1 MKKIIFLLILVS
13 FCKKPTEQKVYFLEP
28 KDGAELKSPVKFMMK
43 AEGVEVAPAGEV
55 KLNSGHHHIL
65 INTDSI
71 PEGMMVPFVEKK
83 TYHFG
88 KAQTE
93 AEINL
98 EKGEYEVELQFANG
112 AHISYGPKLSSK
124 IKFKVVE

>member
-1 MKKIIFLLILVS
+1 MKKIIFLLLLLS
-13 FCKKPTEQKVYFLEP
+13 FCQKSSEQKVYFSEP
-28 KDGAELKSPVKFMMK
+28 KDGAELKSPVKFIMK

-55 KLNSGHHHIL
+55 KPNSGHFHIL
-65 INTDSI
+65 VNMDPI
-71 PEGMMVPFVEKK
+71 PNGEMIPFVEKK
-83 TYHFG
+83 TYHYG

-98 EKGEYEVELQFANG
+98 EKGEYEIELQMGNG

-124 IKFKVVE
+124 IKIKVVE